1 VCSSHAAMIVL
12 LRMKPMI
19 ALLVAKQRV
28 DALLIG
34 SDVFLSNQL
43 ALIVALVAR
52 PQDSRDYNRR
62 NEFDG
67 D

>member
-1 VCSSHAAMIVL
+1 MIVL